1 MLPSS
6 EMLVI
11 LNPLA
16 TFLFLLVGQILSICY
31 GQLQMVILAFPD
43 GRSHCSNMYHV
54 CSVTAALCEMETR
67 LPWGNLVMYQWAGAM
82 LS

>member
-11 LNPLA
+11 VNPLA
-16 TFLFLLVGQILSICY
+16 AFLFLLVGQILSICC
-31 GQLQMVILAFPD
+31 GQLEMVILEFPD
-43 GRSHCSNMYHV
+43 GRSHCSNMCHV

-67 LPWGNLVMYQWAGAM
+67 LPRGNLIVHQWAGAM